1 MRRVTDG
8 ADAGSTLP
16 QAADA
21 WPQAAIS
28 CRIYLLARRGLAR
41 DALTEVLQRAGH
53 RVVGADEDAD
63 IALQELGERQTDLLL
78 ADLRWGT
85 AALLRLLGQLP
96 EDQGPRVLVWR
107 PENRPD
113 VVESLL
119 PRGRVWAWV
128 APLADAERLLA
139 AVQDVAE
146 GRRQAPPWPD
156 DDGDEAPPS
165 LSPLDET
172 LLLGIAQGLSAADQ
186 AAALGLGTRQ
196 VAELRRALTQRLRL
210 PHLAAVV
217 RFALHHGL
225 ITPR

>member
-1 MRRVTDG
+1 MRQAPGSDDDG
-8 ADAGSTLP
+8 GQLP
-16 QAADA
+16 QTALARPLAAT
-21 WPQAAIS
+21 S
-28 CRIYLLARRGLAR
+28 CRLYLLARRGLAR
-41 DALTEVLQRAGH
+41 DALAQVLQRAGH
-53 RVVGADEDAD
+53 RVIGADEDAD

-85 AALLRLLGQLP
+85 GALLRLLGQLD
-96 EDQGPRVLVWR
+96 ENQGPRVLVWR

-119 PRGRVWAWV
+119 PRGRIWAWV
-128 APLADAERLLA
+128 APLAGAGQLLD
-139 AVQDVAE
+139 AVQDVAD
-146 GRRQAPPWPD
+146 GRRQPPPWPEATD
-156 DDGDEAPPS
+156 DVAPPS

-186 AAALGLGTRQ
+186 ALGLGLTARQ
-196 VAELRRALTQRLRL
+196 VAELRRALTHRLKL

-225 ITPR
+225 ITSR